1 MRLLGET
8 QYRWTTTQLCVA
20 GGILALVYLWFWYVA
35 LVDAIETAPNAQKT
49 PWVIV
54 IVFVPFGWLLYNLN
68 KSGDTAQGNRFDI

>member
-35 LVDAIETAPNAQKT
+35 LVDAIETAPNAQK
-49 PWVIV
+49 PPGENVSV
-54 IVFVPFGWLLYNLN
+54 VVPLGWLLYNLN

>member
-1 MRLLGET
+1 
-8 QYRWTTTQLCVA
+8 
-20 GGILALVYLWFWYVA
+20 VYLWFWYVA